1 MTANDARSCSDTAA
15 SRCSAWPRGFI
26 RPKHRRNLAFLA
38 SAAME
43 VVMVRWP
50 FESTRRA
57 ALAAAHAPRLLLVEG
72 GSPAPAAED
81 CLEDWLRVP
90 ASEEDLRARAEALAL
105 RAKAHVSSVPLLD
118 TDGLLRF
125 GSRWVSLPPVEVRL
139 MRALLDR
146 FGTVV
151 HREAL
156 AQAGWPDGAPGR
168 NALDVHVLRLRRRL
182 VPVALAIRTIR
193 SRGYLLERS
202 APDELQV
209 QAREA

>member
-1 MTANDARSCSDTAA
+1 M
-15 SRCSAWPRGFI
+15 I
-26 RPKHRRNLAFLA
+26 
-38 SAAME
+38 
-43 VVMVRWP
+43 RWP
-50 FESTRRA
+50 VESSRRA
-57 ALAAAHAPRLLLVEG
+57 ALAAAGAPRLLLVEG

-105 RAKAHVSSVPLLD
+105 RAKAHVSPVPLLD

-125 GSRWVSLPPVEVRL
+125 GTRWVPLPPVEVRL

-151 HREAL
+151 RREAL
-156 AQAGWPDGAPGR
+156 AHAGWPDGAPGR

-182 VPVALAIRTIR
+182 EPVDLAIRTIR

-202 APDELQV
+202 E
-209 QAREA
+209 REERRAHAQEA

>member
-1 MTANDARSCSDTAA
+1 M
-15 SRCSAWPRGFI
+15 
-26 RPKHRRNLAFLA
+26 KHRRNLAVVA

-43 VVMVRWP
+43 VVMLRWP
-50 FESTRRA
+50 VESARRA
-57 ALAAAHAPRLLLVEG
+57 ALAAANAPRLLLVEG
-72 GSPAPAAED
+72 GSPAPEAED

-105 RAKAHVSSVPLLD
+105 RARAHISTVPLLD
-118 TDGLLRF
+118 PDGLLRF
-125 GSRWVSLPPVEVRL
+125 GNRWVPLPPVEVRL
-139 MRALLDR
+139 MRALLER

-182 VPVALAIRTIR
+182 EPVELAIRTIR

-202 APDELQV
+202 KLDEGQAR
-209 QAREA
+209 AREA